1 MPNIVNLP
9 VSIGEALDKLSIL
22 YIKLENIKDKRRENV
37 FKIAKFALEKINE
50 STKNSKCASLQVL
63 NAIIKNHNE
72 R

>member
-1 MPNIVNLP
+1 MFEIKEFYNI
-9 VSIGEALDKLSIL
+9 ICK
-22 YIKLENIKDKRRENV
+22 KENV
-37 FKIAKFALEKINE
+37 QKIANFALEKINE